1 MRRLLAAALFLALPS
16 GAFAQA
22 RVAVPTVT
30 PVVTGP
36 VVIGVAPGALALPSL
51 PLTGSLSPSLT
62 PSPAPSIAPTAAA
75 SLIPSALVPLEAIPA
90 LPVAAIPVAVPVAK
104 TEKAA
109 LVAAPKA
116 LLAVAATRLA
126 AASVP
131 EKPAEVGKKAGDE
144 IFSGSTDR
152 PSETDEVAGKHS
164 EVLPALSPS
173 TSQGT
178 AKRLPLVARWN
189 AAMTDGAGPL
199 VMAAF
204 AWNFLTIAAYSIIG
218 PARGALLLTK
228 FGPETLPWVYMGSA
242 LLTGAVVFVFN
253 RFVRVPRKILI
264 GGSLTMLAVTL
275 AVGAFAVS
283 AAAMPSVAI
292 GYYLWTDVFGI
303 MSTTL
308 FWMYAN
314 DVFTHDESKRLF
326 GFIAAGAP
334 LGSIAGALLLKLLV
348 GSMGPVPM
356 LMIAAGIFAA
366 VLPIFFFMESRA
378 KGRSA
383 TDAKPAGGSAAK
395 PGVIKT
401 ILSSKFL
408 IFLTAIVALERL
420 VPDITNYLYSAAV
433 SATHAG
439 DPKGMTQMFADVNF
453 YTSLASFAA
462 SSLFVGLTLR
472 KIGIGGALMTAGLV
486 NLVLFALFPFMPTLG
501 LAAVFFG
508 LDGVTRY
515 TWFKTAKESTYA
527 ATDHETLYTVKP
539 AIEMVVYRTARF
551 VAGLLLLAVAALGGG
566 LTQVAL
572 LGIPLALAW
581 LYASW
586 RLNREYKKLEAAN
599 KAAGKD

>member
-1 MRRLLAAALFLALPS
+1 MFSGETRRSPS
-16 GAFAQA
+16 DDA
-22 RVAVPTVT
+22 T
-30 PVVTGP
+30 PVSGKMSD
-36 VVIGVAPGALALPSL
+36 AA
-51 PLTGSLSPSLT
+51 SPSLL
-62 PSPAPSIAPTAAA
+62 PAAPQ
-75 SLIPSALVPLEAIPA
+75 
-90 LPVAAIPVAVPVAK
+90 AVPAK
-104 TEKAA
+104 KEP
-109 LVAAPKA
+109 LIS
-116 LLAVAATRLA
+116 RLK
-126 AASVP
+126 S
-131 EKPAEVGKKAGDE
+131 
-144 IFSGSTDR
+144 SMS
-152 PSETDEVAGKHS
+152 
-164 EVLPALSPS
+164 
-173 TSQGT
+173 
-178 AKRLPLVARWN
+178 N
-189 AAMTDGAGPL
+189 GAGPL
-199 VMAAF
+199 VLAAF

-218 PARGALLLTK
+218 PARGGLLLTK

-253 RFVRVPRKILI
+253 RFVRVPRKLLI

-283 AAAMPSVAI
+283 TAAMPSVAI

-378 KGRSA
+378 KGRVA
-383 TDAKPAGGSAAK
+383 SAAPQAGK
-395 PGVIKT
+395 AAPEKSILKT
-401 ILSSKFL
+401 ILSSPFL

-420 VPDITNYLYSAAV
+420 VPDITNYLYSVAAT
-433 SATHAG
+433 AAHAG
-439 DPKGMTQMFADVNF
+439 DPKGLTQMFADVNF

-501 LAAVFFG
+501 LAALFFG

-527 ATDHETLYTVKP
+527 ATDHETLYRVKP
-539 AIEMVVYRTARF
+539 AIEMFVYRFARF
-551 VAGLLLLAVAALGGG
+551 VAGLLLLGVAWLGGG
-566 LTQVAL
+566 PAQVAM
-572 LGIPLALAW
+572 LGIPLALLW

-586 RLNREYKKLEAAN
+586 RLGREHKKLEAAN
-599 KAAGKD
+599 EAAAKR

>member
-1 MRRLLAAALFLALPS
+1 
-16 GAFAQA
+16 
-22 RVAVPTVT
+22 
-30 PVVTGP
+30 
-36 VVIGVAPGALALPSL
+36 
-51 PLTGSLSPSLT
+51 
-62 PSPAPSIAPTAAA
+62 
-75 SLIPSALVPLEAIPA
+75 
-90 LPVAAIPVAVPVAK
+90 
-104 TEKAA
+104 
-109 LVAAPKA
+109 
-116 LLAVAATRLA
+116 
-126 AASVP
+126 
-131 EKPAEVGKKAGDE
+131 
-144 IFSGSTDR
+144 
-152 PSETDEVAGKHS
+152 
-164 EVLPALSPS
+164 
-173 TSQGT
+173 
-178 AKRLPLVARWN
+178 
-189 AAMTDGAGPL
+189 
-199 VMAAF
+199 
-204 AWNFLTIAAYSIIG
+204 
-218 PARGALLLTK
+218 
-228 FGPETLPWVYMGSA
+228 VYMGSA

-253 RFVRVPRKILI
+253 RFVRVPRKLLI

-378 KGRSA
+378 KGRVA
-383 TDAKPAGGSAAK
+383 SAAPQSAK
-395 PGVIKT
+395 AAPEKGILKT
-401 ILSSKFL
+401 ILSSPFL
-408 IFLTAIVALERL
+408 IVLTAIVALERL
-420 VPDITNYLYSAAV
+420 VPDITNYLYSLTAVAAH
-433 SATHAG
+433 TG
-439 DPKGMTQMFADVNF
+439 DPKGLTQMFADVNF

-501 LAAVFFG
+501 LAALFFG

-527 ATDHETLYTVKP
+527 ATDHETLYRVKP
-539 AIEMVVYRTARF
+539 AIEMFVYRFARF
-551 VAGLLLLAVAALGGG
+551 LAGLLLLGVAWLGGG
-566 LTQVAL
+566 PVHVAL
-572 LGIPLALAW
+572 LGIPLALLW

-586 RLNREYKKLEAAN
+586 RMGREHRKLEAAN
-599 KAAGKD
+599 EAAGK